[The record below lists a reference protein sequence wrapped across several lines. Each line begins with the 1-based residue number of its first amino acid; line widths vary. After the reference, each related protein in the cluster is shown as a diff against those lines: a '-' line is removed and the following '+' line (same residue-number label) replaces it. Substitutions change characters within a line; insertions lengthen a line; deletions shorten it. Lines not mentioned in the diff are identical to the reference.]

1 MYDNVRFWIDR
12 FEIGEEVFQSL
23 LSHLTNAKAEI
34 DPNTGEW
41 SNTKGFIANLRVM
54 VNESGISVK
63 GSLSRFYHWDED
75 NGKRGNL
82 YPLNRHDTKKAIEM
96 LSQRLGGV
104 PMHKAKVRAL
114 EFGDWMPVSF
124 PVAEYLKRCGGYPR
138 LERFQFKA
146 ETLYYRHRGKGQPK
160 TLCLYD
166 KRADAKVKGYELPQG
181 FEDYNMLKYE
191 LRLNGSIGRQLKW
204 GEVIGET
211 LYDKAFYKRL
221 SDTYKQEF
229 FKIKKLPQP
238 NSRISESIKSV
249 GDGVEALLS
258 RFIRQSGVEVIDS
271 YIEELKSQQTFADR
285 ANYSRLRSKLTTIAN
300 KTSKDDDDSLVRK
313 MENGVINRCLYV

>member
-1 MYDNVRFWIDR
+1 MYDNIRFWIDR
-12 FEIGEEVFQSL
+12 FEIGEEVFHSL
-23 LSHLTNAKAEI
+23 PNHLTNAKDNI
-34 DPNTGEW
+34 DRETGEAK
-41 SNTKGFIANLRVM
+41 TTGFIANLRV
-54 VNESGISVK
+54 NINGSGMSVQ

-82 YPLNRHDTKKAIEM
+82 YPLNRYDTKKAIEM

-104 PMHKAKVRAL
+104 PMQKAKVRAL

-146 ETLYYRHRGKGQPK
+146 ETLYYRHRGKWQPK

-166 KRADAKVKGYELPQG
+166 KRADARAKRYELPQG
-181 FEDYNMLKYE
+181 FEDCNLFKFE
-191 LRLNGSIGRQLKW
+191 LRLNGSIGKQLEW
-204 GEVIGET
+204 GEVTGET
-211 LYDKAFYKRL
+211 LYDRGFYKRL
-221 SDTYKQEF
+221 TQTYQQEF
-229 FKIKKLPQP
+229 FRIKKLPQP

-271 YIEELKSQQTFADR
+271 YIDELKSQQTFADR

-300 KTSKDDDDSLVRK
+300 KTSKEDDDALVRE

>member
-12 FEIGEEVFQSL
+12 FEIGEEVFESL
-23 LSHLTNAKAEI
+23 PTHLTNAKDNI
-34 DPNTGEW
+34 DRETGEAKT
-41 SNTKGFIANLRVM
+41 NGYIANLRVM
-54 VNESGISVK
+54 INESGMSVQ
-63 GSLSRFYHWDED
+63 GSLSRFYHWNDD

-82 YPLNRHDTKKAIEM
+82 YPLNRHDTRKAIEM
-96 LSQRLGGV
+96 LSQRLGGL
-104 PMHKAKVRAL
+104 PMQKAKVRAL

-146 ETLYYRHRGKGQPK
+146 ETLYYRHRGKNQPM

-166 KRADAKVKGYELPQG
+166 KRADARAKGYELPQG
-181 FEDYNMLKYE
+181 FEDYSLLKYE
-191 LRLNGSIGRQLKW
+191 LRLKGSIGRQLEW
-204 GEVIGET
+204 GEVTGET
-211 LYDKAFYKRL
+211 LYDKGFYKRL
-221 SDTYKQEF
+221 AQTYQQEF

-249 GDGVEALLS
+249 GDGVDALLS

-285 ANYSRLRSKLTTIAN
+285 ANYSRLRSKLTAIAN
-300 KTSKDDDDSLVRK
+300 KTSKEDDDALVRE

>member
-12 FEIGEEVFQSL
+12 FEIGEEVFQSIP
-23 LSHLTNAKAEI
+23 SHLTNAKDNI
-34 DPNTGEW
+34 DRETGEAK
-41 SNTKGFIANLRVM
+41 TIGYLANLRVM
-54 VNESGISVK
+54 VNESGMSVQ
-63 GSLSRFYHWDED
+63 GSLSRFFHWEQD

-82 YPLNRHDTKKAIEM
+82 YPLDRHDTQKAIEM
-96 LSQRLGGV
+96 LSQKLGGV
-104 PMHKAKVRAL
+104 PMQKAKVRAL

-181 FEDYNMLKYE
+181 FEDYNLLKYE

-300 KTSKDDDDSLVRK
+300 KTSKEDDDALVRE
-313 MENGVINRCLYV
+313 MEIGVINRCLYV